1 MKRLPIETPVQGRV
15 YLYWDGKAY
24 RAGLV
29 NACRVRLDPL
39 FRKRREIVS
48 RLHDTRRTIYA
59 QPPSISI
66 SPGAKLVPVTVR
78 GVGA

>member
-1 MKRLPIETPVQGRV
+1 MKHPRNPPAEPVKEGRV
-15 YLYWDGKAY
+15 YLYLDGKPY

-29 NACRVRLDPL
+29 NACRCRLDPV

-59 QPPSISI
+59 QPPSLNIA
-66 SPGAKLVPVTVR
+66 PNVRLVPVIVR
-78 GVGA
+78 

>member
-1 MKRLPIETPVQGRV
+1 MKNPKPEALREGRV
-15 YLYWDGKAY
+15 YLYLDGKPY

-29 NACRVRLDPL
+29 NACRCRLDPM

-66 SPGAKLVPVTVR
+66 SPAARLVPVIVR
-78 GVGA
+78 

>member
-1 MKRLPIETPVQGRV
+1 MKTPTPETPREGRV
-15 YLYWDGKAY
+15 YLFLDGKPY

>member
-1 MKRLPIETPVQGRV
+1 MRTPKPETPKEGRV
-15 YLYWDGKAY
+15 YLFLDGKPY

-29 NACRVRLDPL
+29 NACRCRLDPV
-39 FRKRREIVS
+39 FRKKREIVS

-66 SPGAKLVPVTVR
+66 SPTARLVPVIVR
-78 GVGA
+78 